1 MSLRLERRQYEPM
14 ENPRSNHPSRITVM
28 TTAATLDARL
38 RFAIQQRRLI
48 QFTYQRAQRIAEPH
62 DYGVSRDRIRLLAF
76 QVRGQSK
83 SSLPDWRMFDVA
95 RMERLVVL
103 DETFRGSRGR
113 SGQLHKQWDRL
124 FCRVE

>member
-1 MSLRLERRQYEPM
+1 
-14 ENPRSNHPSRITVM
+14 M
-28 TTAATLDARL
+28 TFEGTPDASL

-48 QFTYQRAQRIAEPH
+48 QFTYQGAQRIAEPH

-83 SSLPDWRMFDVA
+83 SPLPDWRMFDVG

-103 DETFRGSRGR
+103 DETFRGSRLR
-113 SGQLHKQWDRL
+113 SGQSHKQWDVL

>member
-1 MSLRLERRQYEPM
+1 
-14 ENPRSNHPSRITVM
+14 M
-28 TTAATLDARL
+28 TILGSPDASL
-38 RFAIQQRRLI
+38 RFAIQHRRLI
-48 QFTYQRAQRIAEPH
+48 QFTYQGAQRIAEPH
-62 DYGVSRDRIRLLAF
+62 DYGVSRDRIKLLAF

-83 SSLPDWRMFDVA
+83 SPLPDWPLFEVA

-113 SGQLHKQWDRL
+113 FGQSHKQWDLL